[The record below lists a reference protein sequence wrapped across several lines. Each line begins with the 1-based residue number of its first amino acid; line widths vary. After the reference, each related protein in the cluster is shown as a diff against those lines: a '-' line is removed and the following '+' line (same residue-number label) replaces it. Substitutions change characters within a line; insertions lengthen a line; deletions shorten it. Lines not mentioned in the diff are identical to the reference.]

1 MIIKVKNFIIFCFA
15 FLSFNLNAQEIDKTY
30 YLLGAVDN
38 YSGRNYELKNS
49 DYKGYVLMVNK
60 DETNKIKRLQ
70 EVSGLKF
77 SNFNSE
83 TLANWVSL
91 NSDSYEKEINQFYS
105 FSKTKGAENY
115 NGKLNRDKVLKG
127 TKNQLL
133 SYLLGSF
140 LIHGNIKTE
149 NDGGDQYEV
158 YEISVANA
166 QPQFEVLKSILKE
179 LGVYTIKEEIWYKI
193 PFTFHVKFIP
203 DSELKT
209 LLNKELAYQ
218 NNN

>member
-1 MIIKVKNFIIFCFA
+1 MKNFIIFCFA
-15 FLSFNLNAQEIDKTY
+15 FLSFSLNAQEIDKTY

-49 DYKGYVLMVNK
+49 DYKGYVLKIKKN
-60 DETNKIKRLQ
+60 ETNIINRL
-70 EVSGLKF
+70 EEISGLKF
-77 SNFNSE
+77 SNFSSE
-83 TLANWVSL
+83 TLEDWSSL
-91 NSDSYEKEINQFYS
+91 NSDHYEKEINQFYS
-105 FSKTKGAENY
+105 FSRAKSSENY
-115 NGKLNRDKVLKG
+115 NGKLNPEKVLKG

-179 LGVYTIKEEIWYKI
+179 LGVYIIKEEIWYKT
-193 PFTFHVKFIP
+193 PVSFHVKFSP
-203 DSELKT
+203 DSELKM
-209 LLNKELAYQ
+209 LLDKELAYQ

>member
-1 MIIKVKNFIIFCFA
+1 VIIKVRNFIIFCFA

-49 DYKGYVLMVNK
+49 DYKDYVLKIKKN
-60 DETNKIKRLQ
+60 ETNIINRL
-70 EVSGLKF
+70 EEISGLKF
-77 SNFNSE
+77 SNFSSE
-83 TLANWVSL
+83 TLEDWSSL
-91 NSDSYEKEINQFYS
+91 NSDHYEKKINQFYS
-105 FSKTKGAENY
+105 FSKAKSNENY
-115 NGKLNRDKVLKG
+115 SGKLNPEKVLKG

-209 LLNKELAYQ
+209 LLDKELAYQ

>member
-1 MIIKVKNFIIFCFA
+1 MRNFIIFCFA

-49 DYKGYVLMVNK
+49 DYKGYVLKIKKN
-60 DETNKIKRLQ
+60 ETNIINRL
-70 EVSGLKF
+70 EEISGLKF
-77 SNFNSE
+77 SNFSSE
-83 TLANWVSL
+83 TLEDWSSL
-91 NSDSYEKEINQFYS
+91 NSDHYEKEINQFYS
-105 FSKTKGAENY
+105 FSRAKSSENY
-115 NGKLNRDKVLKG
+115 NGKLNPEKVLKG

-179 LGVYTIKEEIWYKI
+179 LGVYIIKEEIWYKT
-193 PFTFHVKFIP
+193 PVTFHVKFSP

-209 LLNKELAYQ
+209 LLDKELAYQ

>member
-1 MIIKVKNFIIFCFA
+1 MIIKVRNFIIFYFA
-15 FLSFNLNAQEIDKTY
+15 FLSFSLNAQEIDKTY

-49 DYKGYVLMVNK
+49 EYKGYILMINK
-60 DETNKIKRLQ
+60 DETNKIKRLEQ
-70 EVSGLKF
+70 VSGLKF
-77 SNFNSE
+77 SSFGSE
-83 TLANWVSL
+83 ILKDWVSL
-91 NSDSYEKEINQFYS
+91 NSDIYEKEINQFYS
-105 FSKTKGAENY
+105 FSKVKGTENY
-115 NGKLNRDKVLKG
+115 QGKLNRDRVLKG

-140 LIHGNIKTE
+140 FIHGNIKTE
-149 NDGGDQYEV
+149 NDGGNTYEV

-193 PFTFHVKFIP
+193 PFTFHVKFSP
-203 DSELKT
+203 DSDLKT
-209 LLNKELAYQ
+209 LLDKELAYR

>member
-1 MIIKVKNFIIFCFA
+1 MRNFIIFCFA
-15 FLSFNLNAQEIDKTY
+15 FLSFSLNAQEIDKTY

-49 DYKGYVLMVNK
+49 NYKGYVLKIKKN
-60 DETNKIKRLQ
+60 ETNIINRL
-70 EVSGLKF
+70 EEISGLKF
-77 SNFNSE
+77 SNFSSE
-83 TLANWVSL
+83 TLEDWSSL
-91 NSDSYEKEINQFYS
+91 NSDHYEKEINQFYS
-105 FSKTKGAENY
+105 FSRAKSSENY
-115 NGKLNRDKVLKG
+115 NGKLNPEKVLKG
-127 TKNQLL
+127 TKDQLL

-179 LGVYTIKEEIWYKI
+179 LGVYIIKEEIWYKT
-193 PFTFHVKFIP
+193 PVTFHLKFSP

-209 LLNKELAYQ
+209 LLDKELAYQ

>member
-1 MIIKVKNFIIFCFA
+1 MRNFIIFCFA
-15 FLSFNLNAQEIDKTY
+15 FLSFSLNAQKIDKTY

-49 DYKGYVLMVNK
+49 NYKGYVLKIKKN
-60 DETNKIKRLQ
+60 ETNIINRL
-70 EVSGLKF
+70 EEISGLKF
-77 SNFNSE
+77 SNFSSE
-83 TLANWVSL
+83 TLEDWSSL
-91 NSDSYEKEINQFYS
+91 NSDHYEKEINQFYS
-105 FSKTKGAENY
+105 FSRAKSNKNY
-115 NGKLNRDKVLKG
+115 SGKLNPEKVLKG
-127 TKNQLL
+127 TKDQLL

-140 LIHGNIKTE
+140 LIHGHIKTE

-179 LGVYTIKEEIWYKI
+179 LGVYIIKEEIWYKT
-193 PFTFHVKFIP
+193 PVTFHVKFSP

-209 LLNKELAYQ
+209 LLDKELAYQ

>member
-1 MIIKVKNFIIFCFA
+1 M
-15 FLSFNLNAQEIDKTY
+15 Y

-38 YSGRNYELKNS
+38 YSGRNYDLKNS
-49 DYKGYVLMVNK
+49 EYKGYILKVNK
-60 DETNKIKRLQ
+60 DETNKIKRLE

-77 SNFNSE
+77 SSFSSE
-83 TLANWVSL
+83 ILKDWVSL
-91 NSDSYEKEINQFYS
+91 NSDHYEKEINKYYS
-105 FSKTKGAENY
+105 FSKMKGIENY
-115 NGKLNRDKVLKG
+115 NGKLNLDKVLKG

-140 LIHGNIKTE
+140 LIHGSIKIE

-158 YEISVANA
+158 YQISVANA

-179 LGVYTIKEEIWYKI
+179 LGVYTIKEEIWYKT
-193 PFTFHVKFIP
+193 PFTFHVKFSP

-209 LLNKELAYQ
+209 LLDKELAYQ
-218 NNN
+218 NNKYLK